1 MDNGGTS
8 FEHLAMFTVTS
19 TLDGE
24 MGTTDRETKA
34 WKNTDIYIKRALAE
48 SFVYG
53 FASERVARRV
63 ELTPGCRHIQA
74 LS

>member
-1 MDNGGTS
+1 
-8 FEHLAMFTVTS
+8 MFTETPK
-19 TLDGE
+19 LDGE
-24 MGTTDRETKA
+24 MGTTDRVTKP
-34 WKNTDIYIKRALAE
+34 WKTADIYIERSLVE
-48 SFVYG
+48 LFVYV